1 MAIDIF
7 LYGCL
12 GRRLFVLFP
21 MKFARL
27 FTSSRGC
34 KHNAVRFVLF
44 KEAPKMVM
52 TVVLATIVVMVMVM
66 VLVMVVTEHSCCW

>member
-1 MAIDIF
+1 MAIDVF

-21 MKFARL
+21 MEFARL
-27 FTSSRGC
+27 FTSRGC
-34 KHNAVRFVLF
+34 KHNAVTLALF

-52 TVVLATIVVMVMVM
+52 TVVLATIVVMAM
-66 VLVMVVTEHSCCW
+66 VLMMVVTERCCCW

>member
-1 MAIDIF
+1 MAIDVF

-34 KHNAVRFVLF
+34 KHNAVRFALF

-52 TVVLATIVVMVMVM
+52 TVVLATIVVMVV
-66 VLVMVVTEHSCCW
+66 VLMMVVTGHCCCW